1 MVNQQGASSDVGD
14 DVQKKSAYDLA
25 ERTACF
31 GEKTIAFARTIR
43 LDAVT
48 RPLVTQL
55 VRSGT
60 SVGAN
65 YCEANEAG
73 SRKEFSYR
81 ISVCNKEVRETM
93 HWLRMLAAASPGNKD
108 ASRMLWKEAR
118 ELNLIFSSI
127 FRKTKPQSDTH
138 K

>member
-1 MVNQQGASSDVGD
+1 MNREQSLAKEDACLGQTD
-14 DVQKKSAYDLA
+14 KNRKFDLA

-31 GEKTIAFARTIR
+31 GERIVVFARTIK

-55 VRSGT
+55 VRAGT

-73 SRKEFSYR
+73 SRKEFSL
-81 ISVCNKEVRETM
+81 SNQ
-93 HWLRMLAAASPGNKD
+93 HL
-108 ASRMLWKEAR
+108 
-118 ELNLIFSSI
+118 
-127 FRKTKPQSDTH
+127 QS
-138 K
+138 

>member
-1 MVNQQGASSDVGD
+1 MTNKSEQSIDEEKDCLGKTGD
-14 DVQKKSAYDLA
+14 KRKYDLD

-31 GEKTIAFARTIR
+31 GEKIVAFARTIK

-48 RPLVTQL
+48 KPLVTQL
-55 VRSGT
+55 VRAGT

-73 SRKEFSYR
+73 SRKEFRYR
-81 ISVCNKEVRETM
+81 ISVCNREVREAK
-93 HWLRMLAAASPGNKD
+93 HWLRMLATAS
-108 ASRMLWKEAR
+108 ASSKTTSRILWKEAH

-127 FRKTKPQSDTH
+127 FRNTIIP
-138 K
+138 

>member
-1 MVNQQGASSDVGD
+1 MNREQSLAKEDACLGQTD
-14 DVQKKSAYDLA
+14 KNRKFDLA

-31 GEKTIAFARTIR
+31 GERIVVFARTIK

-55 VRSGT
+55 VRAGT

-73 SRKEFSYR
+73 SRKEFRYR
-81 ISVCNKEVRETM
+81 ISICNREARESK
-93 HWLRMLAAASPGNKD
+93 HWLRMLAAASTSSKET
-108 ASRMLWKEAR
+108 SRVLWKEAH

-127 FRKTKPQSDTH
+127 FRNTKIP
-138 K
+138 

>member
-1 MVNQQGASSDVGD
+1 MANAQLVKDGVCRNGTH
-14 DVQKKSAYDLA
+14 KNRTYDLA

-31 GEKTIAFARTIR
+31 GEKIVGFARTIK

-48 RPLVTQL
+48 RPLVTQM

-65 YCEANEAG
+65 YCEADEAG
-73 SRKEFSYR
+73 TRKEFRYR
-81 ISVCNKEVRETM
+81 ISVCNREVRETK
-93 HWLRMLAAASPGNKD
+93 HWLRMLAAAWPTGKET
-108 ASRMLWKEAR
+108 SRVLWKEAN

-127 FRKTKPQSDTH
+127 FRKTKAMKND
-138 K
+138 